1 MPRPHVDQN
10 YDHEHLPPSVGPP
23 PPSVTEGEEDEQH
36 HHHHH
41 HHQEKKSVL
50 KKVKAKA
57 KKIKETLTKHGH
69 VHDHEHEREHD
80 YHQRHHIED
89 EEEDEDEDEDEMVE
103 DSEVHGAPMYE
114 FDTIRSGV
122 NLGKPMT
129 VVGEDHRYDS
139 KLTTEPPPTR
149 PFENSGPPP
158 IANVTRRSTAVEG
171 SESESTGNF
180 VDIKRR
186 GGNTG
191 IKMGT
196 STALEEDPRAP
207 PQMSNYHTKVTHPN
221 AAPGGEEAGI
231 TPILQS
237 FKKMNVYD
245 NDEEPESKPKPQ
257 GAANLYTG
265 IHDRFSPEPLP
276 LHTTTNREGPGS
288 VLKRFDAT
296 KPEDMPRDTFSKKP
310 SDQSSGYTYTEKISS
325 ATSAIADK
333 AITAKNVV
341 ASKLL
346 GYGSNEDTTSTSTS
360 TKNTRQGDEE
370 TTDKAGS
377 VAQYGHK
384 IAAAVTEKLEASTH
398 VREGHRCREFSDVQD
413 RGQDGVSVKEYL
425 VKKLR
430 PSEED
435 KLLSEMISD
444 ALHKRKQ
451 EVVEEKPMGK
461 VTESEE
467 VARRLGN
474 TSRGSSDEDSSI
486 REGTAAD
493 SGKAVAV
500 AVVDRLKGAVST
512 WFFSGRDQSQT
523 SQPSL
528 AHVVKNKCQVP
539 QVKKLV
545 MFMGKTMVLET
556 ADARNQLTELS
567 RALGKVGCVRLD

>member
-1 MPRPHVDQN
+1 MEPQMPRPHVDQN
-10 YDHEHLPPSVGPP
+10 YDHEHLPPSVGLP
-23 PPSVTEGEEDEQH
+23 PPSVTEGEEDEQ

-69 VHDHEHEREHD
+69 GHDHEHEHD
-80 YHQRHHIED
+80 YHQRHHID
-89 EEEDEDEDEDEMVE
+89 EEEEDEDEDEMVE

-114 FDTIRSGV
+114 SDTIRSGV

-265 IHDRFSPEPLP
+265 SHDRFSPEPLP
-276 LHTTTNREGPGS
+276 LHTRTDQEGPGS

-296 KPEDMPRDTFSKKP
+296 KPEDMPRDTFSKQP

-370 TTDKAGS
+370 TTDKAE
-377 VAQYGHK
+377 YGHK
-384 IAAAVTEKLEASTH
+384 IAAALTEKLAPMYEKVTDVGNSVMSKVHNTCTDTDTSTGQE
-398 VREGHRCREFSDVQD
+398 RGD

-474 TSRGSSDEDSSI
+474 TSRGSSDEDSSS

-500 AVVDRLKGAVST
+500 AVVDRLKGAIST

-528 AHVVKNKCQVP
+528 AHAGQE
-539 QVKKLV
+539 Q
-545 MFMGKTMVLET
+545 MSSSTGE
-556 ADARNQLTELS
+556 E
-567 RALGKVGCVRLD
+567 VGYVHGQDDGVGDR

>member
-1 MPRPHVDQN
+1 MPRPHVDKN
-10 YDHEHLPPSVGPP
+10 YDHEHLPPSVGLP
-23 PPSVTEGEEDEQH
+23 PPSVTEGEEDEQ
-36 HHHHH
+36 HHH

-57 KKIKETLTKHGH
+57 KKIKETITKHGH
-69 VHDHEHEREHD
+69 GHDHEYEPD
-80 YHQRHHIED
+80 YHQRHHIDE
-89 EEEDEDEDEDEMVE
+89 EEEDEDEDEMVV
-103 DSEVHGAPMYE
+103 DSEVHSAPMYE
-114 FDTIRSGV
+114 SDTIRSGV

-129 VVGEDHRYDS
+129 VVGEDHRDDS

-158 IANVTRRSTAVEG
+158 IANVMRTP
-171 SESESTGNF
+171 
-180 VDIKRR
+180 
-186 GGNTG
+186 
-191 IKMGT
+191 
-196 STALEEDPRAP
+196 TALEEDPHGP
-207 PQMSNYHTKVTHPN
+207 PQKSNYHTKVTHPN

-265 IHDRFSPEPLP
+265 SHDRFSPEPLP

-296 KPEDMPRDTFSKKP
+296 KPEDMPRDTFSKQP

-377 VAQYGHK
+377 VAEYGHK
-384 IAAAVTEKLEASTH
+384 IAAAVTEKLAPMYEKVTDVGNSVMSKVHNTCTDTDTSTGQE
-398 VREGHRCREFSDVQD
+398 RGD

-528 AHVVKNKCQVP
+528 AHVKNKCQVP

-556 ADARNQLTELS
+556 ADSRNQLTELS
-567 RALGKVGCVRLD
+567 RALGKVGCVRSRNVLSVVCFEMNVFNK

>member
-1 MPRPHVDQN
+1 MEPQMPRPHVDQS
-10 YDHEHLPPSVGPP
+10 YDHEHLPPSVGLP
-23 PPSVTEGEEDEQH
+23 PPSVTEGEEDD
-36 HHHHH
+36 HHHH

-69 VHDHEHEREHD
+69 GHDHEHEHD
-80 YHQRHHIED
+80 YHQRHHID
-89 EEEDEDEDEDEMVE
+89 EEEEDEDEDEMVE
-103 DSEVHGAPMYE
+103 DSEVHGAP
-114 FDTIRSGV
+114 S
-122 NLGKPMT
+122 
-129 VVGEDHRYDS
+129 
-139 KLTTEPPPTR
+139 
-149 PFENSGPPP
+149 
-158 IANVTRRSTAVEG
+158 
-171 SESESTGNF
+171 
-180 VDIKRR
+180 
-186 GGNTG
+186 
-191 IKMGT
+191 
-196 STALEEDPRAP
+196 
-207 PQMSNYHTKVTHPN
+207 
-221 AAPGGEEAGI
+221 GEEAGI

-245 NDEEPESKPKPQ
+245 NDEEPESKQKPQ
-257 GAANLYTG
+257 GATNLYTG
-265 IHDRFSPEPLP
+265 SHDQFSPEPLP
-276 LHTTTNREGPGS
+276 LHTTTNREDPGS

-296 KPEDMPRDTFSKKP
+296 KPEDMPRDTFSKQP
-310 SDQSSGYTYTEKISS
+310 SDQSIGYTYTEKISS

-333 AITAKNVV
+333 AVTAKNVV

-346 GYGSNEDTTSTSTS
+346 GYGSNEDTTATSTSTS
-360 TKNTRQGDEE
+360 TKNTHQGDEE

-377 VAQYGHK
+377 VAEYGHK
-384 IAAAVTEKLEASTH
+384 IAAAVTEKLAPMYEKVTDVGSSVMSKVHNTCTDTDTSTGQE
-398 VREGHRCREFSDVQD
+398 RGDK
-413 RGQDGVSVKEYL
+413 GQDGGVSVKEYL

-451 EVVEEKPMGK
+451 EVEVVEEKPMGK

-474 TSRGSSDEDSSI
+474 NSRGSSDEDSSI

-528 AHVVKNKCQVP
+528 AHAGQE
-539 QVKKLV
+539 Q
-545 MFMGKTMVLET
+545 MSSSTGE
-556 ADARNQLTELS
+556 E
-567 RALGKVGCVRLD
+567 VGYGHGQDDGVGDR